1 MIGKIGKA
9 LEVVD
14 ELKQM
19 PVEERQWVLNECKQI
34 AVQRRQQYTA
44 MFEGADPQQQLQL
57 LTRLRTID
65 IALRLLDRIEIR
77 AT

>member
-1 MIGKIGKA
+1 MFTKIGKA

-19 PVEERQWVLNECKQI
+19 PVEERKWLLDECKQI
-34 AVQRRQQYTA
+34 AKQRRQQYGA
-44 MFEGADPQQQLQL
+44 MFEGANPQQQLQL
-57 LTRLRTID
+57 LTRLRTLD

-77 AT
+77 VG